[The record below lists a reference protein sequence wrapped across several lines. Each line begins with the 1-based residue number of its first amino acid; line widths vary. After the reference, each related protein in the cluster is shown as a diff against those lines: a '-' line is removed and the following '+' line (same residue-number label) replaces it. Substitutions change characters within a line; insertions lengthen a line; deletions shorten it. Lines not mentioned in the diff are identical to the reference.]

1 MTKINE
7 KDMQEVNGG
16 SWVIPEEEG
25 KAAGLTLINDDGS
38 PGSWGTFYNSGNYYF
53 QGKKL
58 AQYEAIAVLHFY
70 TDFGRAPK
78 TLEEALEHK
87 R

>member
-1 MTKINE
+1 MTKMNE

-38 PGSWGTFYNSGNYYF
+38 PGSWGTFYNSGNY
-53 QGKKL
+53 
-58 AQYEAIAVLHFY
+58 LHFY